1 MNYSEIFMHFS
12 PQGAEHCY
20 EMSGLPEPKNAVNEI
35 VIGVSGE
42 WQLHL
47 VLRG

>member
-1 MNYSEIFMHFS
+1 MHFA
-12 PQGAEHCY
+12 PAGAERNY
-20 EMSGLPEPKNAVNEI
+20 EMSVLPEPQNTVNEI
-35 VIGVSGE
+35 VIGPSRE